1 MNTVSSL
8 ASTPAAP
15 SPTTRTE
22 TRGSG
27 SANEVSVTASPEPQI
42 SPKARALAEFYEAA
56 SAFVQKEHL
65 KPFTGWKYDSAGYV
79 LNRESGYLDVERYNN
94 YLFDKAATTLVDQA
108 KQMGLALDKDETL
121 AQLKADNAGIAAI
134 RYSAADRIKYQN
146 MCADVVF
153 SNLTYN
159 DINSL
164 TDMYIAA
171 KENGL
176 DATQVG
182 TVAFRLGDQRYW
194 QNSGV
199 VLVEPHPGTTPEEI
213 AANDA
218 KYLGSIQNKL
228 ALADEIKAKLAN
240 TSFGFDDEKAF
251 FEGLLAPFI
260 HLGGIDDSTLDFLSQ
275 ILDIYSR
282 KQ

>member
-15 SPTTRTE
+15 LPTTRTE
-22 TRGSG
+22 TRSGG

-42 SPKARALAEFYEAA
+42 SAKARALAEFYEAA
-56 SAFVQKEHL
+56 SAFVQKEHFE
-65 KPFTGWKYDSAGYV
+65 PFTGWKYNSARYV
-79 LNRESGYLDVERYNN
+79 TNYESAFMDIERYNN

-121 AQLKADNAGIAAI
+121 AQLKADNADIAAI
-134 RYSAADRIKYQN
+134 RYSDADRVKYLN
-146 MCADVVF
+146 MCLSAGY
-153 SNLTYN
+153 SKLTYN
-159 DINSL
+159 DVNSL
-164 TDMYIAA
+164 TDMYITA

-176 DATQVG
+176 DATQIND
-182 TVAFRLGDQRYW
+182 VAFRLGDQRYW

-199 VLVEPHPGTTPEEI
+199 VLVEPHPGATPEEI

-218 KYLGSIQNKL
+218 KYLGSIRNKL

-275 ILDIYSR
+275 LLDIYSR